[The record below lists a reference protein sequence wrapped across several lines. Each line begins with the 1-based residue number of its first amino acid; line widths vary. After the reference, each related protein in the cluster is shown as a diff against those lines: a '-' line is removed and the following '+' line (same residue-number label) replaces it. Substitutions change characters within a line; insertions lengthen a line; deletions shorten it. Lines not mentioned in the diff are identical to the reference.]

1 MTTPRTR
8 RSFTAER
15 TTNVPFGR
23 SSKPRSPLD
32 PTALLDYAVK
42 ALGSRMKSERD
53 LRRRLAERAEEPA
66 HVDAVIAKLKALNY
80 LSDERFAADFT
91 RLRRDNEK
99 HGQRRVQQGLMQKG
113 IPQPIAQKA
122 LIEGYEDIDEV
133 ALARDYIARKR
144 LKRPEGDREEK
155 QKQTAKIM
163 RRLLTAGFTS
173 KTIWKVLREWDASI
187 EEVDVPED
195 DI

>member
-1 MTTPRTR
+1 M
-8 RSFTAER
+8 A
-15 TTNVPFGR
+15 FGR
-23 SSKPRSPLD
+23 SSKPKPPL
-32 PTALLDYAVK
+32 AGAELLDFAVK
-42 ALGSRMKSERD
+42 ILSARMKSERD
-53 LRRRLAERAEEPA
+53 LRRRLGERAETPDA
-66 HVDAVIAKLKALNY
+66 VDAVIARLKELGY

-122 LIEGYEDIDEV
+122 LAEGYEEVDEV

-144 LKRPEGDREEK
+144 MKKPEGDRE
-155 QKQTAKIM
+155 QKHKETAKAM
-163 RRLLTAGFTS
+163 RRLLAAGFSS
-173 KTIWKVLREWDASI
+173 KSIWKVLREWDASI